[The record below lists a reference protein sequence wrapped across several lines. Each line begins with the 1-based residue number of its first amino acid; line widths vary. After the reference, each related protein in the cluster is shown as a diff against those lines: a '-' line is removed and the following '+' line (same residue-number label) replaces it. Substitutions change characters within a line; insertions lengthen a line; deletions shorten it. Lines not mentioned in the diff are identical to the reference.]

1 MLEWDEISNLELHN
15 TNKISLMHQGWD
27 GGEAK
32 YGLFERVEPQSFF
45 IKKKKHLYVLDHFT
59 WRWFALVL

>member
-1 MLEWDEISNLELHN
+1 
-15 TNKISLMHQGWD
+15 MHQGWD

-45 IKKKKHLYVLDHFT
+45 KKQNKNLYVLDHFT
-59 WRWFALVL
+59 WRWFVLVL